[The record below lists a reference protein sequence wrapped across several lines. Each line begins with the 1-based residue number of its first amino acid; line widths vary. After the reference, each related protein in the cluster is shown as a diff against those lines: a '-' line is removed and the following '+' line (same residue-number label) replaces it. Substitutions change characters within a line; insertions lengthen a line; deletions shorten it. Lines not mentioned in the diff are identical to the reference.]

1 MLEKPKPFG
10 LALGIVGNV
19 LIGVAM
25 YRLLTAVGCTANLD
39 TLGQCTSDITSSVP
53 LLPAGI
59 VISTIAVFAGGR
71 GIAFL
76 GTFLAVGIG
85 ALAASFNA
93 HDSFIPSFGKMFG
106 GIFVA
111 VSLLLIFLWITGASW
126 GRRKLEQAQNLMAT
140 GAHGTGT
147 YLNIRDTGMYVNDN
161 PRVEMTVQV
170 QPDDG
175 SAPFTVSKREVISR
189 YAFPQIG
196 STFDVWYD
204 RNDPSQWVSGSSAQ
218 MGVQSV
224 LGMGA
229 PAMAAAAA
237 PAAAAAAAAAA
248 APAPAAADSLD
259 ELSKLNELR
268 LKGALSDAEFE
279 SAKKRILSS

>member
-1 MLEKPKPFG
+1 MLEKPKPVG
-10 LALGIVGNV
+10 LALGVIGNV
-19 LIGVAM
+19 IIGIAM

-39 TLGQCTSDITSSVP
+39 TLGQCTNDITAAVP
-53 LLPAGI
+53 LLPVGI
-59 VISTIAVFAGGR
+59 VISTIAIFAGGR

-93 HDSFIPSFGKMFG
+93 HDDFIPSFGKMFG

-126 GRRKLEQAQNLMAT
+126 GRRKIEQAQNLMAT
-140 GAHGTGT
+140 GAHGKGT

-161 PRVEMTVQV
+161 PRVEITIQV

-175 SAPFTVSKREVISR
+175 SAAFTVQKREVISR
-189 YAFPQIG
+189 YSFPQIG
-196 STFDVWYD
+196 SQVDVWYD
-204 RNDPSQWVSGSSAQ
+204 RNDPSQWVTGTSAQ

-229 PAMAAAAA
+229 PAMAMPVAAA
-237 PAAAAAAAAAA
+237 PAAT
-248 APAPAAADSLD
+248 APAPAPAGPDSLD
-259 ELSKLNELR
+259 ELSKLNDLR
-268 LKGALSDAEFE
+268 LKGALSEAEFE